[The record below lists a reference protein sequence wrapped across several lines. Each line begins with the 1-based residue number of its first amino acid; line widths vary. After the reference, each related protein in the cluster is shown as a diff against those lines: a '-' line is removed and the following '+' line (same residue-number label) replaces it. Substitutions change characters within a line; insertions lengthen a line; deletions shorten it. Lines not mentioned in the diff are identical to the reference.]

1 MPPRVEGQL
10 SEALIQGSEDGILG
24 VDRSGV
30 IRIFNGTMGKIFS
43 ISPNEAIGKNVWDIL
58 PKCEFSRALLSQ
70 IKDSNPESIQRLM
83 LFPNEHMFSV
93 KLMAVRSDRGR
104 NLGAYASLRDV
115 SGMRKIERSLDDV
128 FTSLTREISVPL
140 TTIKGFVETLLE
152 GAYLDAQITRKFL
165 QIINGEANN
174 LVRLVM
180 SLDSVVKDKD
190 SQPIMS
196 RFRLEDLIQECIAT
210 FEPVAANKKVTFKLS
225 ISDDLPWISAD
236 PRLLRQVF
244 VNILDNAVRFTGVR
258 GGGQVD
264 INIDVKNRQFIVTVK
279 DNGVGISPADLP
291 HIFERFFRG
300 SGSETANLG
309 GAGLGLSVAEGIV
322 KAHHGNIS
330 VSSSKGEGST
340 FTVVVPVRCHEPN

>member
-10 SEALIQGSEDGILG
+10 SEALIKGSEDGILG
-24 VDRSGV
+24 VDRSGSV
-30 IRIFNGTMGKIFS
+30 RIFNDAIGEIFS
-43 ISPNEAIGKNVWDIL
+43 ISPGEAIGKNVWDIL

-70 IKDSNPESIQRLM
+70 IKDSNPEPIQRLM
-83 LFPNEHMFSV
+83 LFPNERMFSV
-93 KLMAVRSDRGR
+93 KMMAVRSDRGR

-115 SGMRKIERSLDDV
+115 SGMQKIERSLDDV

-152 GAYLDAQITRKFL
+152 GAYLDAQVTRKFL

-196 RFRLEDLIQECIAT
+196 RFRLENLIQECIAT
-210 FEPVAANKKVTFKLS
+210 FDPVAANKKVAFKLA
-225 ISDDLPWISAD
+225 ISDDLPWITAD

-244 VNILDNAVRFTGVR
+244 VNILDNAVRFTGVK
-258 GGGQVD
+258 GGGLVE
-264 INIDVKNRQFIVTVK
+264 INIDIKDRQFIVTVR
-279 DNGVGISPADLP
+279 DNGVGISEADLP

-300 SGSETANLG
+300 SGSENANLG
-309 GAGLGLSVAEGIV
+309 GSGLGLSVAEGIV
-322 KAHHGNIS
+322 KAHHGHIS
-330 VSSSKGEGST
+330 VSSCKGEGST
-340 FTVVVPVRCHEPN
+340 FTVILPVRCGEPN